1 MALSE
6 EYFQNDFIGKETSE
20 RRFSGLHCQIDYSG
34 TAKSIKLFEIGK
46 ISKNMFIF
54 IPVLMLFEL
63 LLLSSLS
70 FPFLLSSLTQ
80 GEYFKLVHYVLRMFS
95 PPKISLVI

>member
-1 MALSE
+1 LALSE

-46 ISKNMFIF
+46 ISKNIF
-54 IPVLMLFEL
+54 IPVLMIFEL
-63 LLLSSLS
+63 LLLSYLSSLYTSHSLS
-70 FPFLLSSLTQ
+70 PLSLFFPFPFSSLTQ
-80 GEYFKLVHYVLRMFS
+80 GKYNT
-95 PPKISLVI
+95 